1 MTQLIITNVFN
12 FSVPFNVWGCDIYGN
27 NCILIATIND
37 NIPPIITLT
46 LPPLFDTYPGLTL
59 KFTNCVNCDYSEF
72 LLCDLFPTTK
82 QFQDGELF
90 YFMDGL
96 EYDFQS

>member
-12 FSVPFNVWGCDIYGN
+12 FSVPFNIWGCDIYGN
-27 NCILIATIND
+27 NCILIATLN
-37 NIPPIITLT
+37 NFIPPTITLT

-59 KFTNCVNCDYSEF
+59 KFTNCVNCDHSEF
-72 LLCDLFPTTK
+72 LLCDLFPTAK
-82 QFQDGELF
+82 QFQDGDVF